1 MLQPTGSQGVR
12 HDLVTEVQQHSFIK
26 GFPGGSVVKNP
37 SAKAGDMGSI
47 PGARRSPREGNGNPF
62 QDPLE
67 KSHQRS
73 LVGYIVHGVTK
84 ESNTT

>member
-37 SAKAGDMGSI
+37 SANTGDMGSI
-47 PGARRSPREGNGNPF
+47 LGQGDTLGKKMATHPNILAWEIPWTEEPGG
-62 QDPLE
+62 L
-67 KSHQRS
+67 
-73 LVGYIVHGVTK
+73 
-84 ESNTT
+84 